1 MSEQTASGLI
11 TLREVVP
18 LSTTSVANDEEMP
31 RQRFA
36 LGGND
41 APLPLVSIRSNARL
55 ARS

>member
-18 LSTTSVANDEEMP
+18 PSTTSVANDEEMP